1 MDPEV
6 NHSPAEVLSRIES
19 KVRNLHA
26 EYVRLKAE
34 NEKLRDE
41 INNLQQQIVHQKN
54 TLHLESENNILINIA
69 KSMSES
75 GNSREELL
83 ETVDRLLKQLDEYI
97 EKLND

>member
-41 INNLQQQIVHQKN
+41 INNLEQQIVHQKN